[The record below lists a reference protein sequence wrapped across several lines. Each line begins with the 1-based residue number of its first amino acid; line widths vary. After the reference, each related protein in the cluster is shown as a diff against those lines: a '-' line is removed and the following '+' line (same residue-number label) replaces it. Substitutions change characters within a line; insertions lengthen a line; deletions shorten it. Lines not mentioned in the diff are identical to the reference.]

1 MACGL
6 FKLNPYKGNREPIIT
21 MLKQLILP
29 IFCLLLIVSQ
39 DSYSQSGIGN
49 QYYSVQPVAGFQQTP
64 AFIVIHKA
72 GNIKRTIVPQVQLV
86 FTGSE
91 PELLSSSMDGQQ
103 GIVAWRTAN
112 GVSQDIGKLGSK
124 SLVAQSYKIRNNQLE
139 FTFPRQAEATVS
151 LVVKFVPGQQAP
163 VFELSLQAQQPGNF
177 SLGFTGMPAVD
188 SADLDFVY
196 QPLTW
201 SWKRFPSHF
210 ALTEEA
216 YANTAAVFTNHHGYT
231 EGLAVSLADI
241 PYRYAVSAQWNNA
254 GKQDNQF
261 WKVFPSDGPKAN
273 SLFGM
278 AIRNPAG
285 KAQPIIYA
293 PLPGTARAKLDK
305 GEKHS
310 LSLVYLLHPG
320 DWQKGTDYLLSSIFH
335 YRTERENARVSLNTT
350 LDNMLAFAM
359 NDEYSGWNETLKA
372 SNYQFDVPGTVKN
385 VSALHPLSL
394 AIVTGNDTILRRR
407 ALPMIEYVMSREKF
421 LYTTSDTPHQAQ
433 QPSHLLKGPCVDIG
447 ELGALHTFTRGY
459 TPAFSLEANRLFG
472 KSRQLNMNTE
482 TGGGSWQDYLARYRM
497 YRQATDLQK
506 AIEGANVYLK
516 QVYDH
521 YSQTFFDSP
530 GLRDKGAGFTTDYG
544 YRIYDLFELYLE
556 TKKEEYL
563 QAAVTG
569 ARQLLLWTRSN
580 PAPPA
585 GNIVV
590 NKNNE
595 VKGIFPGRRASAVE
609 GSPFVPMDETT
620 HLPQQEIPGWQTS
633 LNGLIPEAPNTY
645 MFGPVMLAHH
655 AAWLLRLAHYS
666 GDTLLRN
673 AAYNAIIG
681 RYANFPGY
689 YFTSLHTNVYQQA
702 DYPMHPFRE
711 VKYNAIFYN
720 HVWPHLTLLVDF
732 LVSDFYYR
740 SKGKID
746 FPGTYAP
753 GYAFL
758 TSQVYGANK
767 GTVMG
772 NKDVQLWL
780 PTNALQANGI
790 AFNYLMG
797 HNEQDVFIAFANTT
811 QRHVTEQITLNKQV
825 IPWLAGK
832 SYPVVVYDNNG
843 NAKNG
848 VMKNGRLTVTL
859 PANGLNC
866 IQIKGI
872 YPKQEKV
879 NTPTLS
885 GRNRLIRYTANEDST
900 AAATAMIIQPNAQLA
915 VCYVYCNKTEKD
927 WKQCSLRYRVNND
940 SRWTTVTDTA
950 YPFEFDWALH
960 PGDVITFEVTAVKQD
975 GSTISFPVQTINGE
989 GRKFTLLGLGDSIT
1003 EGGPNF
1009 FSYLFPLDSL
1019 LKQAGYQPEFIGP
1032 RRSVQNGDTLNHSG
1046 FSGKTAEF
1054 LAKQIDSIYTA
1065 FPADVVLLH
1074 SGHNHFNTEAP
1085 VAGIIKAQQAI
1096 IATIKKKNPNALILV
1111 AGVITSG
1118 KLPKYEYIPA
1128 LDTAIKAMVDS
1139 LHDARIVF
1147 VDQQQ
1152 GWDWPRYTI
1161 DDKVHPNRT
1170 GAGIIAANWFH
1181 ALNAI
1186 QNKK

>member
-1 MACGL
+1 
-6 FKLNPYKGNREPIIT
+6 
-21 MLKQLILP
+21 MLKHIILF
-29 IFCLLLIVSQ
+29 ICCLLLIVCKESFAQ
-39 DSYSQSGIGN
+39 TRIEN
-49 QYYSVQPVAGFQQTP
+49 KYYSVQPVGGFKQAP
-64 AFIVIHKA
+64 AFTVTHKA
-72 GNIKRTIVPQVQLV
+72 SNIKRTIIPQVQLV
-86 FTGSE
+86 FTANE
-91 PELLSSSMDGQQ
+91 PELTSSSLDGQQ
-103 GIVAWRTAN
+103 GIIAWKTN
-112 GVSQDIGKLGSK
+112 NSVTQDISQLGSK
-124 SLVAQSYKIRNNQLE
+124 ELIAQSYQAKNNQIE
-139 FTFPRQAEATVS
+139 FSFPDQPEAGVS
-151 LVVKFVPGQQAP
+151 MVVKFIKDQEAP
-163 VFELSLQAQQPGNF
+163 VFELALQVHQPGNF
-177 SLGFTGMPAVD
+177 SLGFTGMPSVD

-196 QPLTW
+196 QPLAW
-201 SWKRFPSHF
+201 SWKRFPSRF

-216 YANTAAVFTNHHGYT
+216 YANTAAVFTNHDGYT

-241 PYRYAVSAQWNNA
+241 PYRYALSAQWNNA
-254 GKQDNQF
+254 GKKENKF
-261 WKVFPSDGPKAN
+261 WSVFPADGPKAN

-278 AIRNPAG
+278 AVRNPAG

-293 PLPGTARAKLDK
+293 PLPGTARAKLNKGDK
-305 GEKHS
+305 HRIG
-310 LSLVYLLHPG
+310 LVYLLYPG
-320 DWQKGTDYLLSSIFH
+320 DWQKGSSYLLSSIFH

-350 LDNMLAFAM
+350 LNNMLAFAM

-394 AIVTGNDTILRRR
+394 AVITGNDTILRRR

-433 QPSHLLKGPCVDIG
+433 APSHLLKGPCVDIG
-447 ELGALHTFTRGY
+447 ELTALHTFTRGY

-482 TGGGSWQDYLARYRM
+482 TGGGSWHDYLARYRM
-497 YRQATDLQK
+497 YGRAADLQK
-506 AIEGANVYLK
+506 AMDGANAYLQ
-516 QVYDH
+516 QVYH
-521 YSQTFFDSP
+521 RYSQTFFDSP

-556 TKKEEYL
+556 TKNAVYL

-580 PAPPA
+580 PAPPV

-595 VKGIFPGRRASAVE
+595 VKGIFPGRRESAVE

-620 HLPQQEIPGWQTS
+620 HLPQQEIPAWQTS

-666 GDTLLRN
+666 GDTLLRDAACN
-673 AAYNAIIG
+673 AVIG

-702 DYPMHPFRE
+702 GYPMHPFHD

-767 GTVMG
+767 GTVFG
-772 NKDVQLWL
+772 NNNVQLWM
-780 PTNALQANGI
+780 PANALQSDGI
-790 AFNYLMG
+790 AFNYIMG
-797 HNEQDVFIAFANTT
+797 HNEQDVFIAFANTAKKN
-811 QRHVTEQITLNKQV
+811 VTEFIKLDPHI
-825 IPWLAGK
+825 IPWQKGR
-832 SYPVVVYDNNG
+832 SYTVVVYDNNG
-843 NAKNG
+843 RSHKST
-848 VMKNGRLTVTL
+848 MKDGTLAVTL
-859 PANGLNC
+859 PAGGINC

-872 YPKQEKV
+872 YPATEKV
-879 NTPTLS
+879 VAPAVA
-885 GRNRLIRYTANEDST
+885 GKNRFVRYAAGEDST
-900 AAATAMIIQPNAQLA
+900 ATATAMIIQPNAQLA
-915 VCYVYCNKTEKD
+915 VCYVYCSKTEKE
-927 WKQCSLRYRVNND
+927 WKQCSIRYRVNND
-940 SRWTTVTDTA
+940 QQWTSITDTA
-950 YPFEFDWALH
+950 YPFEFDVTLGRPNDA
-960 PGDVITFEVTAVKQD
+960 ITFEITAVKQD
-975 GSTISFPVQTINGE
+975 GSTISFPVQTINNDE
-989 GRKFTLLGLGDSIT
+989 KKFTILGLGDSIT

-1009 FSYLFPLDSL
+1009 FSWLFPLDSL

-1032 RRSVQNGDTLNHSG
+1032 RRSIQNGDTLSHSG

-1085 VAGIIKAQQAI
+1085 VAGIIKAQQLI
-1096 IATIKKKNPNALILV
+1096 IETIKNKNPRAVVLV

-1118 KLPKYEYIPA
+1118 KLPKYDYIPA
-1128 LDTAIKAMVDS
+1128 LNTAIKAMVDS
-1139 LHDARIVF
+1139 LHEANIIF
-1147 VDQQQ
+1147 VDQQKE
-1152 GWDWPRYTI
+1152 WDWNKYTI

-1181 ALNAI
+1181 TLNAI
-1186 QNKK
+1186 LNKKF

>member
-1 MACGL
+1 
-6 FKLNPYKGNREPIIT
+6 
-21 MLKQLILP
+21 MLKQIILSV
-29 IFCLLLIVSQ
+29 FCLLLIVCQ
-39 DSYSQSGIGN
+39 NGHAQTRIEN
-49 QYYSVQPVAGFQQTP
+49 NYYSVQPVAGFQQAP
-64 AFIVIHKA
+64 AFMVTHKA
-72 GNIKRTIVPQVQLV
+72 SKLKRTVVPRVQLV
-86 FTGSE
+86 FTGDQ
-91 PELLSSSMDGQQ
+91 PELTSSALDGQQ
-103 GIVAWRTAN
+103 GIVAWKTNN
-112 GVSQDIGKLGSK
+112 GVTQDISKLGSK
-124 SLVAQSYKIRNNQLE
+124 ELIAQTFQIKNNQLQ
-139 FTFPRQAEATVS
+139 FSFPDQPEARVS
-151 LVVKFVPGQQAP
+151 LIVKFVTGQQAP
-163 VFELSLQAQQPGNF
+163 VFELGLQAKQTGNY
-177 SLGFTGMPAVD
+177 SLGFTGMPPVD

-196 QPLTW
+196 QPLAWT
-201 SWKRFPSHF
+201 WKRFPSRF

-231 EGLAVSLADI
+231 EGLAVSLASI
-241 PYRYAVSAQWNNA
+241 PYRYAHSAQWNNA
-254 GKQDNQF
+254 GKKDNTF
-261 WKVFPSDGPKAN
+261 WSVFPADGPKAN

-285 KAQPIIYA
+285 KAQPVIYA
-293 PLPGTARAKLDK
+293 LLPGTASAKLNK
-305 GEKHS
+305 GEKHQIG
-310 LSLVYLLHPG
+310 LVYILYPG
-320 DWQKGTDYLLSSIFH
+320 DWQKGTEYLLSSIFH

-359 NDEYSGWNETLKA
+359 NDTYSGWNETLKA

-394 AIVTGNDTILRRR
+394 AVITGNDTILRRR
-407 ALPMIEYVMSREKF
+407 ALPVIEYVMSREKF

-433 QPSHLLKGPCVDIG
+433 QPSHFLKGPCVDIG
-447 ELGALHTFTRGY
+447 ELGALHAFTQGL

-497 YRQATDLQK
+497 VHQPGDLQK
-506 AIEGANVYLK
+506 AIEGANGYLK
-516 QVYDH
+516 QVYDR
-521 YSQTFFDSP
+521 YSHTFFDTP

-544 YRIYDLFELYLE
+544 YRIYDLFELYIE
-556 TKKEEYL
+556 TKNDLYL
-563 QAAVTG
+563 QAALTG

-580 PAPPA
+580 PAPPL

-620 HLPQQEIPGWQTS
+620 HLPQQEIPAWQTS

-655 AAWLLRLAHYS
+655 APWLLRLAHFS

-689 YFTSLHTNVYQQA
+689 YFTSLHTDVYQQA
-702 DYPMHPFRE
+702 DYPLHPFHDI
-711 VKYNAIFYN
+711 KYNAIFYN
-720 HVWPHLTLLVDF
+720 HVWPHLAILMDF

-740 SKGKID
+740 SKGRID

-758 TSQVYGANK
+758 TSQVYGASK

-772 NKDVQLWL
+772 NSNVQLWM
-780 PTNALQANGI
+780 PARALQSTGI
-790 AFNYLMG
+790 ALNYLMG
-797 HNEQDVFIAFANTT
+797 HNEQDVFIAFANTAKKNI
-811 QRHVTEQITLNKQV
+811 TEQITLNKDV
-825 IPWLAGK
+825 IRWEAEK

-843 NAKNG
+843 KATSG
-848 VMKNGRLTVTL
+848 VMKNGMLTVTL
-859 PANGLNC
+859 PANGLTC
-866 IQIKGI
+866 MQIKDL
-872 YPKQEKV
+872 YPKTEKV
-879 NTPTLS
+879 TTPTVS
-885 GRNRLIRYTANEDST
+885 NKNRFIRTAT
-900 AAATAMIIQPNAQLA
+900 TTAMIIQPNTQLA
-915 VCYVYCNKTEKD
+915 VYYVYCNKTEKE
-927 WKQCSLRYRVNND
+927 WKQCTLHYRIND
-940 SRWTTVTDTA
+940 DPQWTTVTDTS
-950 YPFEFDWALH
+950 YPFEFDLPLAH
-960 PGDVITFEVTAVKQD
+960 TNDSITFEITAVQQD
-975 GSTISFPVQTINGE
+975 GNTISYPVQMINNDKKKITI
-989 GRKFTLLGLGDSIT
+989 LGLGDSIT

-1032 RRSVQNGDTLNHSG
+1032 RRSIQNGDTISHSG
-1046 FSGKTAEF
+1046 FSGKTAEY

-1085 VAGIIKAQQAI
+1085 IAGIIKAQQTI
-1096 IATIKKKNPNALILV
+1096 IATIKKKNSQALILV

-1118 KLPKYEYIPA
+1118 KLPKYDYIPV
-1128 LDTAIKAMVDS
+1128 LDKAIKVMVDS
-1139 LHDARIVF
+1139 LHDASIIF

-1152 GWDWPRYTI
+1152 DWDWDKYTI

-1170 GAGIIAANWFH
+1170 GASIIANNWFH
-1181 ALNAI
+1181 ALN
-1186 QNKK
+1186 KKL